1 MGTWWKGMARGR
13 CERMHCRRSK
23 SLCQKYAG
31 DLSCVMHSTAP
42 GDTENLEGQGHT
54 KVALMTRARGL
65 YLIWYE
71 LESHQMLEDLVIM
84 PEAEPVSHTQK
95 VV

>member
-1 MGTWWKGMARGR
+1 MGTWWKEMAGGHY
-13 CERMHCRRSK
+13 EGTHCGRSK
-23 SLCQKYAG
+23 SLCQKLAG

-65 YLIWYE
+65 YLIWYG
-71 LESHQMLEDLVIM
+71 LESHQMLEDLVTM
-84 PEAEPVSHTQK
+84 PKAEPVSHTQI
-95 VV
+95 VI